1 MATNN
6 FDDMFNQE
14 KLIEDFVEYLIEEE
28 AQNTYD
34 CDKYDLL
41 CNFVVNNYWGDL
53 RKYFNYEDICDMSL
67 IKYLSELNEKYN
79 NTLLPCIFKSIE
91 DKHKHI
97 NQSREILYQLV
108 INTRLRESWTEC
120 VDKLIEKTI
129 PIKELKIEEE
139 TVMKLCE
146 TEVPVRHLKNIN
158 TVD

>member
-14 KLIEDFVEYLIEEE
+14 KLIEEFVEYLIGEE

-41 CNFVVNNYWGDL
+41 CNFVVNHYWGDL
-53 RKYFNYEDICDMSL
+53 TKYFNYEDICDMSL
-67 IKYLSELNEKYN
+67 IKYLSQLNEKYD

-108 INTRLRESWTEC
+108 INTRLQESWTEC

-129 PIKELKIEEE
+129 PIKELKIEE
-139 TVMKLCE
+139 
-146 TEVPVRHLKNIN
+146 
-158 TVD
+158 D

>member
-6 FDDMFNQE
+6 FNDMFNQE
-14 KLIEDFVEYLIEEE
+14 KLIEDFVEYLMEEE
-28 AQNTYD
+28 PQNTYD

-91 DKHKHI
+91 DKKHNI
-97 NQSREILYQLV
+97 YHSREILYQLV
-108 INTRLRESWTEC
+108 INTRLRESWTDC
-120 VDKLIEKTI
+120 VDKLKNLKMELEKTI
-129 PIKELKIEEE
+129 PIE
-139 TVMKLCE
+139 
-146 TEVPVRHLKNIN
+146 
-158 TVD
+158 